1 VKDKAAKF
9 VSVLLL
15 ALTVFSWSALAYT
28 PSQVFAAADEARA
41 LRLRWRTGTISVAFS
56 SSLLKPP
63 QNIKSESDVA
73 GAARRSLSTWEKAAD
88 IKFNEIAS
96 DKQSVSPAG
105 IAGDG
110 VSLITVA
117 STAENILLFAD
128 SSGDVS
134 EIAAKTRVFYN
145 RRGIITE
152 ADIVLNPYVQFSTDG
167 TPGTFDLEATITH
180 EIGHLLGLEHSHVA
194 GSTMQTHQG
203 KNGIYNLPQI
213 ASRTLADS
221 DVANLR
227 ALYGAAKDDEGCC
240 GALKGRIT
248 LSPAALA
255 ANNFQVWLEESET
268 GKIQAAALTQADG
281 TFYLDGLQP
290 GKYRVL
296 AQDSGEKQKNRKK
309 IFSGGE
315 LGEVVIDKGKTASL
329 EKQIAL
335 KERSFSPKY
344 VGFNGQISNLPVPVN
359 GGKSFVLYLGGENL
373 NPNELT
379 VSTGSPFIKVARN
392 TTAAHDFGDEISVL
406 SFEITVQPNTPPGEY
421 SIRIQKNNGEVEY
434 FVGGVISDSIIN
446 PQSSPLLADFD

>member
-1 VKDKAAKF
+1 M
-9 VSVLLL
+9 L

-28 PSQVFAAADEARA
+28 PPVSADEARA
-41 LRLRWRTGTISVAFS
+41 LRLRWKTGTINVAFS

-63 QNIKSESDVA
+63 PNIKSESDVA

-105 IAGDG
+105 VAGDG

-117 STAENILLFAD
+117 STPENILLFAG
-128 SSGDVS
+128 SSGDVL
-134 EIAAKTRVFYN
+134 EVAAKTRVFYN

-167 TPGTFDLEATITH
+167 APGTFDLEATITH

-221 DVANLR
+221 DVASLR
-227 ALYGAAKDDEGCC
+227 ALYGAAKEEGEDCC

-248 LSPAALA
+248 LSPTLA
-255 ANNFQVWLEESET
+255 ANNFHLWLEESET
-268 GKIQAAALTQADG
+268 GRIQAAALTQTDG
-281 TFYLDGLQP
+281 TFYLEGLQP

-296 AQDSGEKQKNRKK
+296 AQDFGERQKNRKK

-315 LGEVVIDKGKTASL
+315 LGEVVIEKGKVAAL
-329 EKQIAL
+329 EKQISL
-335 KERSFSPKY
+335 RERSFSPKY
-344 VGFNGQISNLPVPVN
+344 VGFNGQISNLPVPVS
-359 GGKSFVLYLGGENL
+359 GGKSFVIYLGGDNL

-379 VSTGSPFIKVARN
+379 VSTNSPFIKVARN

-421 SIRIQKNNGEVEY
+421 SIRVQKNNGEVEY